1 MVDQVY
7 LTLPRVFRSSAC
19 ISHFNNVTPN
29 NSMKTSYKNDYLSP
43 IQLRKKAKSK
53 MPKFLFEY
61 LEGGCNDNINLTKNI
76 KEISDIELKPIYITE
91 HKEADLKTELFGHT
105 YDAPFGIAPMG
116 LQGFMWPNAPEILA
130 EAAGKYNIPF
140 LISTLTTCTIER
152 MNELA
157 GGRAWFQLYH
167 PRETAL
173 RNKLIKKVTDAGCP
187 VLVLIIDMPTKAYRP
202 WDVRNGFDMPPE
214 MSVKNIL
221 QVMARPQWV
230 LKTLRHGRP
239 RFSIMKPFE
248 DPADHRFH
256 FDHKLDERKISEIRD
271 MWKGKLV
278 IKGVSSEEDTEMAI
292 KLGAD
297 GIIVS
302 NHGGRQLD
310 AGQSS
315 IKTLG
320 PIVKKYEG
328 KVKIMMDS
336 GLRSGPDVARALA
349 SGAEFTFL
357 GRNFMYA
364 VAALGAQGGEH
375 MIRSLKMQL
384 KQVMEQISCVKVSDL
399 KNHLVKKGGY

>member
-1 MVDQVY
+1 
-7 LTLPRVFRSSAC
+7 
-19 ISHFNNVTPN
+19 
-29 NSMKTSYKNDYLSP
+29 MKTSYKNDYLTTTE
-43 IQLRKKAKSK
+43 LRKRAKSK
-53 MPKFLFEY
+53 IPKFIFQY
-61 LEGGCNDNINLTKNI
+61 LDGGCNDNINLAKNI
-76 KEISDIELKPIYITE
+76 KELGDIELKPIYITE

-130 EAAGKYNIPF
+130 KSAGEYNIPF

-167 PRETAL
+167 PKEPEL
-173 RNKLIKKVTDAGCP
+173 RDKLLKKVEGAGCP
-187 VLVLIIDMPTKAYRP
+187 VLVLIVDMPTKGYRP

-214 MSVKNIL
+214 ISIRNIL
-221 QVMARPQWV
+221 QMMAKPEWV
-230 LKTLRHGRP
+230 LKTIYHGRP
-239 RFSIMKPFE
+239 TFAIMKSFK
-248 DPADHRFH
+248 DAADGHFY
-256 FDHKLDERKISEIRD
+256 FDHKLDEKKIAEIRNK
-271 MWKGKLV
+271 WKGKLV
-278 IKGVSSEEDTEMAI
+278 IKGVSSEEDTETAI

-310 AGQSS
+310 VGQSS
-315 IKTLG
+315 IATLG

-328 KVKIMMDS
+328 KIKIMMDS
-336 GLRSGPDVARALA
+336 GMRTGPDIARSLA

-364 VAALGAQGGEH
+364 VAALGTHGGEH
-375 MIRSLKMQL
+375 MIRSLKTQL
-384 KQVMEQISCVKVSDL
+384 KQVMEQISCVQVSDL
-399 KNHLVKKGGY
+399 KNHLVKRD